1 MKVKRAIFC
10 TKVFIADKRTSV
22 VVFAIG
28 FLTMLLAISFITG
41 LTYYNDAE
49 IKELKEQFGSY
60 VFRIENVSEKTI
72 ENIKEEP
79 FVKKVIPIE
88 RVEYYSYNYNYEF
101 MKTNEEFIENSPFV
115 IEKGVFP
122 KNKNQ
127 ILANE
132 YFLRTQGIKKEEMI
146 GSIIN
151 IRDLGQF
158 EVTGI
163 ITQNTL
169 STSSSSEW
177 FYFISKADNECS
189 GCAIIVD
196 SLKKINEYHNILKNK
211 YEISDENLFLNSSLV
226 FSIMENQNESIFDK
240 NSRVEKI
247 VLIILIII
255 SSILVVI
262 VSRVIIFRNKKSIY
276 VLLLNGLSSPFIKK
290 ILVFSG
296 TIVYG
301 IGNIIGTIFSL
312 FTINSILYFKVGY
325 CIFPLSQI
333 LLLNLIGISFLS
345 LFLLLSL
352 YKTYDKIVLNIT
364 NNNSSTKESILKK
377 RRDYIR
383 YFSGNKY
390 SNKIEQIVSIAGI
403 SIATIIMIIM
413 IYSTSVEYLNQD
425 EMYELIVQLNKD
437 DSYAEKIISEIECL
451 KEIKEYY
458 NGYTK
463 VFQDDNKRGYDNNRN
478 RFVFVTYPDDEFNKI
493 YNGSTLDEKSVIVYS
508 HVEFENGIKIKLNI
522 NKGDVVD
529 VHFWAN
535 ETTKQFK
542 IAMVTDVLPLK
553 PIYWESAVIFIVS
566 ENQFKKI
573 FNNITLDFQNKF
585 FYLKKG
591 TEIITEDELNCLY
604 QTPTISVNQPYKEFI
619 EAHDS
624 IEFAKKFFYTGCAL
638 VFALAILIIWGSIYV
653 SIHIK
658 EKEYILLIL
667 MGEKN
672 SGVLT
677 ILCKEILRMW
687 FIGEIIAL
695 FITYIATRMIYSKK
709 YGDEM
714 LTYFSY
720 PWKNY
725 IVGCAMSLFFIFITI
740 IASYLEIKKWK
751 LTGIETQ

>member
-1 MKVKRAIFC
+1 
-10 TKVFIADKRTSV
+10 
-22 VVFAIG
+22 
-28 FLTMLLAISFITG
+28 MLLAISFITG

-290 ILVFSG
+290 IS
-296 TIVYG
+296 
-301 IGNIIGTIFSL
+301 
-312 FTINSILYFKVGY
+312 
-325 CIFPLSQI
+325 
-333 LLLNLIGISFLS
+333 
-345 LFLLLSL
+345 
-352 YKTYDKIVLNIT
+352 
-364 NNNSSTKESILKK
+364 
-377 RRDYIR
+377 
-383 YFSGNKY
+383 
-390 SNKIEQIVSIAGI
+390 
-403 SIATIIMIIM
+403 
-413 IYSTSVEYLNQD
+413 
-425 EMYELIVQLNKD
+425 
-437 DSYAEKIISEIECL
+437 CL
-451 KEIKEYY
+451 
-458 NGYTK
+458 
-463 VFQDDNKRGYDNNRN
+463 
-478 RFVFVTYPDDEFNKI
+478 
-493 YNGSTLDEKSVIVYS
+493 
-508 HVEFENGIKIKLNI
+508 
-522 NKGDVVD
+522 
-529 VHFWAN
+529 
-535 ETTKQFK
+535 
-542 IAMVTDVLPLK
+542 
-553 PIYWESAVIFIVS
+553 
-566 ENQFKKI
+566 
-573 FNNITLDFQNKF
+573 
-585 FYLKKG
+585 
-591 TEIITEDELNCLY
+591 
-604 QTPTISVNQPYKEFI
+604 
-619 EAHDS
+619 
-624 IEFAKKFFYTGCAL
+624 
-638 VFALAILIIWGSIYV
+638 
-653 SIHIK
+653 
-658 EKEYILLIL
+658 
-667 MGEKN
+667 
-672 SGVLT
+672 
-677 ILCKEILRMW
+677 
-687 FIGEIIAL
+687 
-695 FITYIATRMIYSKK
+695 
-709 YGDEM
+709 
-714 LTYFSY
+714 
-720 PWKNY
+720 
-725 IVGCAMSLFFIFITI
+725 
-740 IASYLEIKKWK
+740 
-751 LTGIETQ
+751 